1 MLLIKEQVI
10 GLLKSA
16 GVQNLVEL
24 SSPPKPELG
33 DLTFACF
40 DLAKEQKN
48 SPVEA
53 AQNLQTKL
61 AQMDLEN
68 WGVSKVMATG
78 PYVNLFLSSG
88 MIAKVSLSA
97 IKRLKQK
104 YGTNKNGARKKVI
117 VEYPSNN
124 THKELH
130 VGHLRNIC
138 IGNTLVQLFSA
149 NGYQVVPINY
159 LNDLGAHVAKCLW
172 GIQKFHAGEVPPKG
186 GEQKWLGQIYAE
198 AARYLEEHPDEKPA
212 VYDVQTKLEAHDKSI
227 WPLYQK
233 TRQWS
238 IKKFEEMFREL
249 ELFHRHVFYEQDV
262 KEAGQKVVDEL
273 IAKKIATVGEG
284 GAIIVD
290 LTQYGLDIGL
300 LRKSNGSGLY
310 LTSDL
315 ALAVAKN
322 KKYPDIFESVH
333 LVGSEQNFYFKQ
345 LFKILE
351 LAGYSYRM
359 KHIGYGLVS
368 LASGKMSSRTGNVVL
383 YEDVRD
389 EVYKKIYDET
399 KERHADWSN
408 KTVAMTALKL
418 TLAAIKFEFLKH
430 EAEKTMMFDAKA
442 ATSFDGFTGPYVLYA
457 VARINSLVRKSK
469 LKSIDLTSCDL
480 LVEQEEKNLIMLLG
494 QFDEVIIKAMAN
506 YNPSTIVKYAFD
518 LAKGFNDFYNKHS
531 VLSADNAGLI
541 TARVSLSMATKQVL
555 ENALHLLTIDTVAE
569 M

>member
-1 MLLIKEQVI
+1 MLLIKEQII

-16 GVQNLVEL
+16 GGQNVVDLAT
-24 SSPPKPELG
+24 PPKPELG
-33 DLTFACF
+33 DLSFACF

-172 GIQKFHAGEVPPKG
+172 GIQKFH
-186 GEQKWLGQIYAE
+186 
-198 AARYLEEHPDEKPA
+198 
-212 VYDVQTKLEAHDKSI
+212 
-227 WPLYQK
+227 
-233 TRQWS
+233 
-238 IKKFEEMFREL
+238 
-249 ELFHRHVFYEQDV
+249 
-262 KEAGQKVVDEL
+262 AGQKVVDEL

>member
-1 MLLIKEQVI
+1 MLLIKEQII

-16 GVQNLVEL
+16 GVQNVVDLAT
-24 SSPPKPELG
+24 PPKPELG
-33 DLTFACF
+33 DLSFACF

-290 LTQYGLDIGL
+290 LTQ
-300 LRKSNGSGLY
+300 
-310 LTSDL
+310 
-315 ALAVAKN
+315 
-322 KKYPDIFESVH
+322 
-333 LVGSEQNFYFKQ
+333 
-345 LFKILE
+345 
-351 LAGYSYRM
+351 
-359 KHIGYGLVS
+359 
-368 LASGKMSSRTGNVVL
+368 
-383 YEDVRD
+383 
-389 EVYKKIYDET
+389 
-399 KERHADWSN
+399 
-408 KTVAMTALKL
+408 
-418 TLAAIKFEFLKH
+418 
-430 EAEKTMMFDAKA
+430 
-442 ATSFDGFTGPYVLYA
+442 
-457 VARINSLVRKSK
+457 
-469 LKSIDLTSCDL
+469 
-480 LVEQEEKNLIMLLG
+480 
-494 QFDEVIIKAMAN
+494 
-506 YNPSTIVKYAFD
+506 
-518 LAKGFNDFYNKHS
+518 
-531 VLSADNAGLI
+531 
-541 TARVSLSMATKQVL
+541 
-555 ENALHLLTIDTVAE
+555 
-569 M
+569 